1 MFQLRF
7 HKSCF
12 CITNIFLYKHK
23 KYLKTIIFSNT
34 AIIKLILILI
44 FGFSFLLILGSIY
57 EPLKCINLPKPEGE
71 TLWDKLNH
79 YYRIG
84 KLMMLELTWMQ
95 VRIDICILN
104 IGATLFL
111 IRDSFLN
118 SAGILEGAK
127 RRAELHFLLK
137 IKMSVETAVQL

>member
-1 MFQLRF
+1 M
-7 HKSCF
+7 
-12 CITNIFLYKHK
+12 
-23 KYLKTIIFSNT
+23 
-34 AIIKLILILI
+34 KLILILI
-44 FGFSFLLILGSIY
+44 LVFFFLLILGSIY

-111 IRDSFLN
+111 IKDSFLN
-118 SAGILEGAK
+118 SAGILEGAEG
-127 RRAELHFLLK
+127 RAELHFLLK